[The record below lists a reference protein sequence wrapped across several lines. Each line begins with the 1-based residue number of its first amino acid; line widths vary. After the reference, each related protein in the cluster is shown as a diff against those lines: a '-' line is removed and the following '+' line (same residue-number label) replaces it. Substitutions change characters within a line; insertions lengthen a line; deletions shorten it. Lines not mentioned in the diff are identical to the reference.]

1 MANNSSIWKNAVFM
15 RMFSSYSI
23 SMLGRWF
30 DMVAIMILFG
40 YVWETDP
47 LTIALIPVMYALPH
61 ALLSQFAGILAD
73 RFNKGKL
80 MMIADVGTAVLT
92 IVLAMAP
99 GPWLA
104 LPILLLRATLT
115 VIHFPA
121 QQALIKHVVEEN
133 LIVKAVTLNG
143 TVNEFTKIMGPILG
157 GSLAAI
163 FSPRLCILINAA
175 AYFISALIL
184 LSIIKKKE
192 VETSRLAEVE
202 AGNKV
207 SFWQSW
213 KDGWSMVL
221 SSKIL
226 VVAVT
231 FSLLGM
237 TAIQMTDVQITVL
250 LREVAPERP
259 EMIGWVMASSGAGA
273 LAVMMV
279 MNRFKK
285 ITYYGVLIGSS
296 FLLIGVPFGM
306 LGTLETGVQS
316 FVLTGLGFAA
326 GIGIGIYTIV
336 ISYILQK
343 ETGRENIGRVSGIYN
358 SLSGMVVL
366 GAPLL
371 GGMLVGLFDVRLVYL
386 GVGLSLSLIGLTSA
400 LLQQVLWQK
409 NEGISVKKVTV
420 GMKSYE

>member
-15 RMFSSYSI
+15 RMFCSYSI

-80 MMIADVGTAVLT
+80 MMMADVGTAVLT

-184 LSIIKKKE
+184 LSIIKKRE
-192 VETSRLAEVE
+192 VETSRSAEVE
-202 AGNKV
+202 AGNKA

-250 LREVAPERP
+250 LREIAPERP

-273 LAVMMV
+273 LAVMML

-285 ITYYGVLIGSS
+285 IAYYGVLIGSS

-306 LGTLETGVQS
+306 LGLLETGVQS

-343 ETGRENIGRVSGIYN
+343 ETARENIGRVSGIYN